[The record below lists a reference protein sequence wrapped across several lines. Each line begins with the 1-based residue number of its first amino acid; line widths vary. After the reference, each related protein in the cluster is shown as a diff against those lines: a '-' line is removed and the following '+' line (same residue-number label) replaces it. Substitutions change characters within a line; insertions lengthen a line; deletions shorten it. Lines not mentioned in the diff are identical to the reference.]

1 MFADQSVALDR
12 AVIRDQVCAQMA
24 GKGHSG
30 YRSADHLTSRC
41 HGPSDDPA
49 VDSATGWRT
58 AGSAESWCYG
68 SLLKPDT
75 QPAAIN
81 HSIQQIK
88 GGVARTVRSRRAAGA
103 LVTPRRTV

>member
-68 SLLKPDT
+68 SVKARYTAGCHQSFNPTNQRRRCKDRSVEACGRSSRYT
-75 QPAAIN
+75 PAN
-81 HSIQQIK
+81 S
-88 GGVARTVRSRRAAGA
+88 
-103 LVTPRRTV
+103 